1 MPRQEQSPTAPGPVS
16 KPPLSPDG
24 RRAKK
29 REMDRMNQQRKRQR
43 DREYLQQLQENVQL
57 LQQDK
62 ASSLASRLMMQRD
75 RDDQRLRRHR
85 TRMLQIKGLINADL
99 ADLGQP
105 EDGPRDDKSDTNAL
119 DPSLNSTVSPT
130 VDSSLLLEATSPE
143 PGPDSTFCPPAE
155 KNDSLDALLAELS
168 TPYDGEDDAVFW
180 PPPILDA
187 QAGAVESNSLP
198 SSKPPLA
205 ARRSKTWRDIEQLI
219 SRTTAQSSASTIVGD
234 TELDM
239 HIIITAAAQ
248 GWTQF
253 SQAVMVD
260 ARWSCLR
267 ELDEKYFAP
276 NYSNVERLA
285 VLTIASQTIG
295 QDMMQQQTTT
305 TTTTMGTCSSNILP
319 PFIKPRP
326 SQLAFPHSVIAD
338 CYVWPGF
345 RERLSICHDYY
356 TDVFL
361 HATHTMFRFLWP
373 YDFQDAFRSSSLTGL
388 RHLSPRFLASMQDI
402 RCWTMNSDFFQRWP
416 DFRGDVPVSN
426 PRPAPQPGLHTLWHA
441 FQGRDETEADQDAA
455 SDETCFGVWVGG
467 V

>member
-1 MPRQEQSPTAPGPVS
+1 MPSHAPSPMASVP
-16 KPPLSPDG
+16 KPQLSTDC

-29 REMDRMNQQRKRQR
+29 REMDRMNQQRKRKR
-43 DREYLQQLQENVQL
+43 DREYLERLQENVQL

-62 ASSLASRLMMQRD
+62 ASNLASRLMAERD
-75 RDDQRLRRHR
+75 LNDERMLRHR
-85 TRMLQIKGLINADL
+85 KRLLQIKGLIEADL

-105 EDGPRDDKSDTNAL
+105 EDAPSDRIDPDALGPSPNPMIL
-119 DPSLNSTVSPT
+119 PVVDPSL
-130 VDSSLLLEATSPE
+130 LEAASPE
-143 PGPDSTFCPPAE
+143 PGLDSSAFLPGE
-155 KNDSLDALLAELS
+155 KNDTLDALLAELS
-168 TPYDGEDDAVFW
+168 APFVRDDAVFW
-180 PPPILDA
+180 PSPMPCAKTGSI
-187 QAGAVESNSLP
+187 ESNPLL
-198 SSKPPLA
+198 SSKSALDG
-205 ARRSKTWRDIEQLI
+205 RHSKVWRDIELLI
-219 SRTTAQSSASTIVGD
+219 SHAMPVSTLGD

-239 HIIITAAAQ
+239 HIAITAVSQ

-276 NYSNVERLA
+276 NYSKIERLA
-285 VLTIASQTIG
+285 VLTVASQTIK
-295 QDMMQQQTTT
+295 QDMMQRTT
-305 TTTTMGTCSSNILP
+305 GTSPSKILP

-373 YDFQDAFRSSSLTGL
+373 YDFKEAFKLNVQTGL
-388 RHLSPRFLASMQDI
+388 CHLSPRFLASMHDI
-402 RCWTMNSDFFQRWP
+402 RCWTMNSDFFQSWP

-426 PRPAPQPGLHTLWHA
+426 PEPAQPSLHTAWYA
-441 FQGRDETEADQDAA
+441 FQAQEDSETYQDDA
-455 SDETCFGVWVGG
+455 SNEKCFGVWTSV
-467 V
+467 